1 MLRSAM
7 KPSELTSAEAFE
19 QHVPGKLIAGSGGRS
34 WKDLL
39 VQLFSRQH
47 EQDTL
52 IVPAVPEPLIV
63 WVLSGEAVVEE
74 RPLGGA
80 WLANSVKAGDFVGLC
95 RLLRRNLDDMVKA
108 RGPMARCMTGHDQGE
123 NVAQMDASVGDIRY
137 VLARHCQG
145 R

>member
-19 QHVPGKLIAGSGGRS
+19 QHVPGKLIAGGGGRS

-63 WVLSGEAVVEE
+63 
-74 RPLGGA
+74 
-80 WLANSVKAGDFVGLC
+80 LAATKLTFEGYELN
-95 RLLRRNLDDMVKA
+95 RRV
-108 RGPMARCMTGHDQGE
+108 P
-123 NVAQMDASVGDIRY
+123 
-137 VLARHCQG
+137 
-145 R
+145 